1 MKKLLF
7 LLVFIPLVS
16 FGQVSHFKHI
26 DIDTIYYEPL
36 VKYYAKEKESKIEKR
51 FMNKRSRDGALLGS
65 TYESPRDEIVESETK
80 NNL

>member
-16 FGQVSHFKHI
+16 FGQERDFQHQYQVGI
-26 DIDTIYYEPL
+26 DRDTIYYEPL

-51 FMNKRSRDGALLGS
+51 FMNQRSR
-65 TYESPRDEIVESETK
+65 ETAVS
-80 NNL
+80 LDL